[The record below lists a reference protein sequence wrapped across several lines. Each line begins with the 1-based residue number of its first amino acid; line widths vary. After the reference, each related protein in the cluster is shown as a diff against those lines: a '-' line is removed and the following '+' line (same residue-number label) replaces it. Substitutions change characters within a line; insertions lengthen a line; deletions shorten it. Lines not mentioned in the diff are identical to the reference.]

1 MSIRLEVKAVFV
13 GLGQSSGIA
22 NSGDP
27 TCDCC
32 FQVSALARKSVKSG
46 SQLNGLGYSSLSYG
60 EPFVRLV

>member
-22 NSGDP
+22 NAGDP

-32 FQVSALARKSVKSG
+32 FQVSALARKSVKCG
-46 SQLNGLGYSSLSYG
+46 SQLDGFRVQFFKL
-60 EPFVRLV
+60 R